1 MAREVLLPVVLQTAI
16 ERRYL
21 DPAKA
26 ERVAV
31 EAARRQLPVERA
43 LVVLG
48 VLSVRRVERLQLHV
62 RYRSLRKVDK
72 TYVKIAIRSRL
83 LGELDAEAA
92 CEEQRRRFEV
102 ERECVRVGAILV
114 ANGVLTVAQDQEVRA
129 KVARVST
136 EIAASGSGSEAT
148 KLLAEESACSRSPAV
163 MPSGPTY
170 DTIDRAM
177 GRVEAVKRA
186 HQELSTSEQPEAVG
200 PPRDSA
206 AEFENAVRMLA
217 RRRVQ
222 STTSSGGVIASGGHM
237 APDEGTSRTAG
248 APLDQPRRSGT
259 RKSLRSA

>member
-21 DPAKA
+21 DPATA
-26 ERVAV
+26 ERVAL

-92 CEEQRRRFEV
+92 LEEQRRRFEGD
-102 ERECVRVGAILV
+102 RECVRVGAILV
-114 ANGVLTVAQDQEVRA
+114 ANGVLTAAQDQDVRG

-136 EIAASGSGSEAT
+136 ELASGSGSEAT

-186 HQELSTSEQPEAVG
+186 HEELSTSEQPETVG

-222 STTSSGGVIASGGHM
+222 STTSSGGVISSGGV

>member
-21 DPAKA
+21 DPATA
-26 ERVAV
+26 ERVAL

-83 LGELDAEAA
+83 LGEIDAEAA
-92 CEEQRRRFEV
+92 LEEQRRRFEGD
-102 ERECVRVGAILV
+102 RECARLGAILV
-114 ANGVLTVAQDQEVRA
+114 ANGVLTAAQDNEIRG

-136 EIAASGSGSEAT
+136 ELASGSGSEAT
-148 KLLAEESACSRSPAV
+148 KLLAEESACSRSPT

-186 HQELSTSEQPEAVG
+186 QQDLSTSEPQPMAEA
-200 PPRDSA
+200 PRDSA

-222 STTSSGGVIASGGHM
+222 ATTSSGGVISSGGM